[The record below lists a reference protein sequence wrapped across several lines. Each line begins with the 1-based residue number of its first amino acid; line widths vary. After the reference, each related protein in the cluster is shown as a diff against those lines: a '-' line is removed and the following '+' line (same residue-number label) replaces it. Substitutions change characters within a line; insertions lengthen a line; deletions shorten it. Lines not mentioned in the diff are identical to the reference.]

1 MAVLPLALL
10 VTIRLYDTSGMP
22 DADLHSAMLT
32 ADAALRSGAVAAAW
46 VVCPSPGS
54 APAPNS
60 SGCTGLPHE
69 ADLLLRIVR
78 APETVLSADTLGFAA
93 VDTTAGRGTLATVFA
108 DRIVRLA
115 ARSGMDGATLVGY
128 AMAHEI
134 GHLLLG
140 TDAHAPR
147 GLMRA
152 GWTVPEISRHLPRDW
167 RFSREDAARMLSA
180 TARTAAAALASRQAA
195 RADRSTP
202 PDATEAGLD
211 APRSDLL
218 NVGTSS
224 TLLAALPTPTAAT
237 LCAR

>member
-22 DADLHSAMLT
+22 AADLRSAMLT
-32 ADAALRSGAVAAAW
+32 ADAALRSGAVASAW
-46 VVCPSPGS
+46 VVCPPPGA

-69 ADLLLRIVR
+69 SELLVRIVR
-78 APETVLSADTLGFAA
+78 APEAVRSADTLGFAA

-115 ARSGMDGATLVGY
+115 ARSGIDGGTLVGY
-128 AMAHEI
+128 AIAHEI

-140 TDAHAPR
+140 TDAHAAR

-152 GWTVPEISRHLPRDW
+152 AWTLPEISRHLPKDW
-167 RFSREDAARMLSA
+167 RFSREDAARL
-180 TARTAAAALASRQAA
+180 TARTS
-195 RADRSTP
+195 STP
-202 PDATEAGLD
+202 
-211 APRSDLL
+211 
-218 NVGTSS
+218 
-224 TLLAALPTPTAAT
+224 LAALPTPTAAT
-237 LCAR
+237 LRER

>member
-10 VTIRLYDTSGMP
+10 VTIRLYDTSGMTA
-22 DADLHSAMLT
+22 ADLRSAMLT
-32 ADAALRSGAVAAAW
+32 ADAALRSGAVASAW
-46 VVCPSPGS
+46 VVCPPPGA

-69 ADLLLRIVR
+69 SDLLMRIVR
-78 APETVLSADTLGFAA
+78 APAAVISADTLGFAA
-93 VDTTAGRGTLATVFA
+93 VDPTAGRGTLATVFA

-115 ARSGMDGATLVGY
+115 ARSGIDGGTLVGY

-152 GWTVPEISRHLPRDW
+152 AWTLPEISRRMPKDW
-167 RFSREDAARMLSA
+167 RFSHEDAGRIVSATRRTA
-180 TARTAAAALASRQAA
+180 TARASQQTA
-195 RADRSTP
+195 RAGGSTRNDP
-202 PDATEAGLD
+202 AERRLETPL
-211 APRSDLL
+211 PDLL
-218 NVGTSS
+218 NERTASTS
-224 TLLAALPTPTAAT
+224 LPAPI
-237 LCAR
+237 ARTSHAR